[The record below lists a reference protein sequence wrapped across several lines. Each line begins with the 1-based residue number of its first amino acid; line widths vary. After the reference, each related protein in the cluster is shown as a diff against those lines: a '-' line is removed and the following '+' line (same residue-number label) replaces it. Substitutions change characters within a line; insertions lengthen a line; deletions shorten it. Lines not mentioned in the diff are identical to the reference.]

1 MDVEHGR
8 NSRSVFSKKMKPP
21 VGGQRSNRGKSS
33 KLFALLHCF
42 YIFFF
47 KSFLSENLLH
57 CFAFALEA
65 RPAAPP
71 AGITNEFF
79 MQVICTKTKKLKL
92 ENHVQLSEDV
102 WGFSHIVSFLA
113 GAHNGLPVAE
123 GAAVS
128 SAPIRAL
135 HRRGQGECK
144 QDGQPGR
151 DQRTSQSKQVQ
162 A

>member
-33 KLFALLHCF
+33 KLFVLLHCF
-42 YIFFF
+42 YIFL

-65 RPAAPP
+65 QPAAPP
-71 AGITNEFF
+71 AGITNEF
-79 MQVICTKTKKLKL
+79 CTKTIKLNL
-92 ENHVQLSEDV
+92 ENHVQLSKDV

-135 HRRGQGECK
+135 HRPGQGECK

-151 DQRTSQSKQVQ
+151 DQRTSQSKQVR